1 MKSFIMFL
9 LLSVLFLGGCSEP
22 LSVKNNFEEP
32 EFKNVTVHD
41 PSVIQSEGSFYIIGS
56 HLGFAKTKDLI
67 QWEQLSTSV
76 PNSKLFSNV
85 YDELAE
91 SFEYA
96 KTKTLWAGD
105 IIQLDDGKFYMY
117 YTAAEGSTPLSTL
130 GVAVSDHVEGP
141 YEDLGIILKSGSI
154 KEDGQMHDA
163 TVEPNVIDPHVF
175 YDKDNYLWMVYGSYS
190 GGIYILKMD
199 EATGKP
205 EPNQEY
211 GKKLLGANHSRI
223 EAPYILYSPETSYYY
238 LFLSF
243 GGLDA
248 NGGYN
253 IRVAR
258 SKNPDGPYI
267 DAKNQDMIEAKG
279 AVGSFFDDK
288 AIEPYG
294 AKLMGNFILDSNEIF
309 STAGYISPGHNS
321 AFYDPK
327 LNKYFLFFH
336 TRFPNRGEEHE
347 VRVHQFFFNEK
358 DWPVIAPLRYAGET
372 IQMYTENQVFGKYQF
387 VNHGT
392 DITNDIKETQ
402 SIELKK
408 NGKISGELTGS
419 WKIKDGES
427 ASLIIDDIEYNGVFL
442 SQWNDYENKSTIT
455 FTGMSSSGVSVFG
468 IRTIN

>member
-1 MKSFIMFL
+1 MKYFIMFL
-9 LLSVLFLGGCSEP
+9 LLSTLFLEGCSETE
-22 LSVKNNFEEP
+22 SVDYNFEEP
-32 EFKNVTVHD
+32 QFKNVTVHD
-41 PSVIQSEGSFYIIGS
+41 PSVIFVNDYFYAIGS
-56 HLGFAKTKDLI
+56 HLGFAKSKDLI

-76 PNSKLFSNV
+76 PTNTLFTNV
-85 YDELAE
+85 YKELAE

-105 IIQLDDGKFYMY
+105 IIQLKDGKFYMY

-130 GVAVSDHVEGP
+130 GIAISDQVEGP
-141 YEDLGIILKSGSI
+141 YKDIGIILKSGAI
-154 KEDGQMHDA
+154 KENGKMHDA
-163 TVEPNVIDPHVF
+163 TTEPNVIDPHVF
-175 YDKDNYLWMVYGSYS
+175 FDDEDQLWMVYGSYS
-190 GGIYILKMD
+190 GGIYILKMN
-199 EATGKP
+199 ESTGKP
-205 EPNQEY
+205 EPNQGY

-223 EAPYILYSPETSYYY
+223 EAPYILYSPETKYYY

-258 SKNPDGPYI
+258 SKKPDGPYV

-309 STAGYISPGHNS
+309 STAGYVSPGHNS
-321 AFYDPK
+321 AYYDSK

-392 DITNDIKETQ
+392 DITSAIKETQ

-419 WKIKDGES
+419 WKINDSES

-442 SQWNDYENKSTIT
+442 SQWNDYENKTTIT

-468 IRTIN
+468 IRTIK

>member
-1 MKSFIMFL
+1 MKYFIMFL
-9 LLSVLFLGGCSEP
+9 LLSALFLEGCSETE
-22 LSVKNNFEEP
+22 SVDHNFEEP
-32 EFKNVTVHD
+32 EFENATVHD
-41 PSVIQSEGSFYIIGS
+41 PSVIFVNNYFYVIGS
-56 HLGFAKTKDLI
+56 HLEFAKSKDLI

-76 PNSKLFSNV
+76 PTNTLFSNV
-85 YDELAE
+85 YKELAE

-105 IIQLDDGKFYMY
+105 IIQLKDDKFYMY
-117 YTAAEGSTPLSTL
+117 YTAAEGTTPLSTL
-130 GVAVSDHVEGP
+130 GVAISDHVEGP
-141 YEDLGIILKSGSI
+141 YEDLGVILKSGSI
-154 KEDGQMHDA
+154 KENGKMHDA

-175 YDKDNYLWMVYGSYS
+175 FDNEDHLWMVYGSYS

-199 EATGKP
+199 ESTGKP
-205 EPNQEY
+205 EPNQGY

-223 EAPYILYSPETSYYY
+223 EAPYILYSPETKYYY

-243 GGLDA
+243 GGLDSK
-248 NGGYN
+248 GGYN

-258 SKNPDGPYI
+258 SENPDGPYI
-267 DAKNQDMIEAKG
+267 DAKNQNMIEAKG
-279 AVGSFFDDK
+279 AIGSFFDDK

-294 AKLMGNFILDSNEIF
+294 VKLIGNFSLKSNEIT
-309 STAGYISPGHNS
+309 STAGYVSPGHNS
-321 AFYDPK
+321 AFYNPK

-372 IQMYTENQVFGKYQF
+372 IQIYKTNQVFGEYQF

-392 DITNDIKETQ
+392 DISEDIKATKFAK
-402 SIELKK
+402 LKK

-419 WKIKDGES
+419 WKITDDKS
-427 ASLIIDDIEYNGVFL
+427 ASVIIDDVEYNGVFL
-442 SQWNDYENKSTIT
+442 SQWNDYENKPTIT
-455 FTGMSSSGVSVFG
+455 FTGMSSTGVSVFG
-468 IRTIN
+468 IRTIK